1 VSKKKLYIAGPMTG
15 YHAFNYPAF
24 NAAQAKLE
32 RAGYEVINPAR
43 QGFGLEY
50 PDYLALALA
59 DVFACDA
66 IALLPG
72 WEGSKGVK
80 AELALADALGKDSSP
95 VESWLILQLMG
106 RAADAVGH

>member
-1 VSKKKLYIAGPMTG
+1 MTKLYIAGPMSG
-15 YHAFNYPAF
+15 HDEYNYPAF

-43 QGFGLEY
+43 QGFGLTY

-59 DVFACDA
+59 DVFACEA

-72 WEGSKGVK
+72 WERSPGVK
-80 AELALADALGKDSSP
+80 AELALADALGKESSP
-95 VESWLILQLMG
+95 IESWLILKAMR
-106 RAADAVGH
+106 RAADAVTD